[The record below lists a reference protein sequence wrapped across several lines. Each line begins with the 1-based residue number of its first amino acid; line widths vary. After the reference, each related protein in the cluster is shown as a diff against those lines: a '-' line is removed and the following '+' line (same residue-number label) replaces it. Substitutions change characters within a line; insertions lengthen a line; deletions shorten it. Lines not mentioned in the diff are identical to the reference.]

1 MPITAEERA
10 EINRRNAQKS
20 TGPRTEAGKAASRG
34 NALKHGLT
42 ATKIV
47 PVDAPGEPP
56 GAYQARLD
64 AWVAD
69 TRPKNVLEFVMIE
82 RACRAS
88 WKLDRC
94 ARYEDAAAADREA
107 NPDPDRPSR
116 RGEAEHLGAL
126 LMCALGFRSE
136 YDGDGTPLSAPE
148 PFDDAPRDADAL
160 ARFPEGVEW
169 LLDAWAGVLPTL
181 PDGDEPCPPPE
192 GADVVVRRARRRAL
206 RLLGVPTGSPPP
218 AQPLR
223 EAGEAE
229 VGRLRAL
236 LSGMAVEAPARADA
250 DLALFGDT
258 PDAHLV
264 MRYEAQAERD
274 LHRAVNTF
282 LKLRK
287 HPDLVTPSEAPAP
300 EAAVA
305 AAPPPP
311 PAPGRPAPRP
321 EPRPARNEPRPP
333 ALPGRPAYVPTAPEV
348 GPRPPV
354 GSA

>member
-42 ATKIV
+42 ATKIA

-69 TRPKNVLEFVMIE
+69 TKPRNVLEMAMIE
-82 RACRAS
+82 RACRSS

-107 NPDPDRPSR
+107 NPDPDPDRPNR

-136 YDGDGTPLSAPE
+136 YDGDGPPPSDPD

-160 ARFPEGVEW
+160 AGFKEGVEW

-181 PDGDEPCPPPE
+181 PDGDETGPPPE
-192 GADVVVRRARRRAL
+192 GAEVVVRRARRRAL
-206 RLLGVPTGSPPP
+206 RLLGVPTGTPPP

-223 EAGEAE
+223 QAGEAE
-229 VGRLRAL
+229 VRRLRAL
-236 LSGMAVEAPARADA
+236 LVGMPAQEADRADA
-250 DLALFGDT
+250 DLALFRPG
-258 PDAHLV
+258 PEAQLLL
-264 MRYEAQAERD
+264 RYEAQAERE

-287 HPDLVTPSEAPAP
+287 DPDLVPPP
-300 EAAVA
+300 ELPVTAAA
-305 AAPPPP
+305 AAAQAPPPARPAPRAEPRPAQNEARP
-311 PAPGRPAPRP
+311 PARPGRPAGVGT
-321 EPRPARNEPRPP
+321 PP
-333 ALPGRPAYVPTAPEV
+333 AGGH
-348 GPRPPV
+348 GPRP
-354 GSA
+354 GGT